1 MKRIPFILIVLFVL
15 CQLAA
20 HSVQNLQSHP
30 ANSTP
35 SRYEV
40 VAWEENFESGAP
52 GWTHYDGAV
61 MPNNWHIYSY
71 GGTQGNVWWM
81 GDPALASGSNI
92 GGYHNTQYLV
102 LDTPARILSSANAT
116 LTFKLRYQ
124 VEDPAGA
131 SAPYTGWD
139 AINIRISTNGGASWT
154 PISGTPAYNMTSSY
168 AFGFEHGEGPN
179 IPGWGGALTTWTNA
193 TFNLSA
199 YVGQSV
205 KIRFAFASDPAY
217 ATADQP
223 NMFGVM
229 VDDIAFG
236 GYSNSGVNDG
246 QMTWNS
252 LVPMS
257 GDLWHIASVTG
268 APSPSQVMRNQNAQG
283 SYNPNMLNYLVSP
296 SITLPATGAIR
307 ADFQIQGSFSD
318 NDTFPEVDYW
328 GWEISPDNGST
339 WYYMSNPYGQTGLP
353 NYVYNDV
360 PAAWASAIASYTLDG
375 IITNYAGMTVKFRWL
390 FKSDADT
397 PMGTGIMIDD
407 FKIFNDIV
415 LNAPTNLSAAVNGT
429 AVFLS
434 WASAGTGV
442 TAYRIYRDDALLTQV
457 ASSILSFNDSGV
469 PGGMHRYHV
478 TAVYGANESLP
489 SNVATALVMGNGWIE
504 LSNDDGSAE
513 TGMNAGTTNQMAVF
527 FDHASPVVLK
537 YMKVYV
543 QAPNTLAMILRG
555 FDNDGENGM
564 PGTQIFQYSYPSANI
579 VQGWPSLALPIDDL
593 EFDGSFYLGI
603 LEATNASQIGLDTSS
618 SGACWLKAGGIWSPY
633 TNGRIMIRGIGLAT
647 STGTTQSID
656 LTSGWNLVSL
666 NVSPPDHSLATLL
679 APISGQVQQ
688 VKGTEGVYI
697 PENPYSSLTA
707 LTDGRAYSILM
718 NGGATW
724 QVTGAQILANT
735 PLPLSLGWNLAA
747 YLPQNSLPV
756 ATAMQSIS
764 TWLDQVKGTDGVYI
778 PGNPYSTLST
788 MYPGKGY
795 WIKLTS
801 AQNLIYP
808 TGRNVAELSEAQD
821 QSMEHT
827 LKPVKAGY
835 EVTRLPSSMV
845 LLARCDWASAG
856 DILIARVNGEI
867 RGAEILQNPE
877 GFPAALMQIYTDN
890 ASEEI
895 SLWLHRADGSEV
907 ELANRFRS
915 EPNSTLGSYP
925 DFIILEPKDGDNGV
939 AELPTRLYGCYPNPF
954 NPNTTISFSIA
965 EESALVKITV
975 FNLKG
980 QKVRQLAHAEY
991 PRGEHQLVFGGK
1003 DDQGRALSSGIYL
1016 IELKSGS
1023 YRKTIKA
1030 LMSK

>member
-1 MKRIPFILIVLFVL
+1 MKRILFILIVLFVL

-20 HSVQNLQSHP
+20 HTVQNLQSHP

-102 LDTPARILSSANAT
+102 LDTPARTLSSANAT

-168 AFGFEHGEGPN
+168 AFGFEHGEGAN

-469 PGGMHRYHV
+469 PGGIHRYHV

-579 VQGWPSLALPIDDL
+579 VQGWNYIEIPIDDL

-633 TNGRIMIRGIGLAT
+633 TNGRIMIRGIGVAT
-647 STGTTQSID
+647 STGTTQNIA
-656 LTSGWNLVSL
+656 LTSGWNLISL
-666 NVSPPDHSLATLL
+666 NVSPADHSLATLL
-679 APISGQVQQ
+679 TGISASVQQ

-697 PENPYSSLTA
+697 PGNPYSTLSA
-707 LTDGRAYSILM
+707 LTDGKAYNIQVSAPVTWSV
-718 NGGATW
+718 NGT
-724 QVTGAQILANT
+724 QIPANT
-735 PLPLSLGWNLAA
+735 PLALNAGWNMTA
-747 YLPQNSLPV
+747 YLPQAAMPV
-756 ATAMQSIS
+756 TTAMQSVS
-764 TWLDQVKGTDGVYI
+764 TWLQQVKGTDGVYI
-778 PGNPYSTLST
+778 PENPYSTLTS
-788 MYPGKGY
+788 MNPGKGY
-795 WIKLTS
+795 WIRLS
-801 AQNLIYP
+801 AAHNLIYP
-808 TGRNVAELSEAQD
+808 TGRYAVEPVQATIHSGIT
-821 QSMEHT
+821 T
-827 LKPVKAGY
+827 L
-835 EVTRLPSSMV
+835 TSSMV
-845 LLARCDWASAG
+845 LLARCDGARAG
-856 DILIARVNGEI
+856 DILIARVNGEL
-867 RGAEILQNPE
+867 RGAETLITPE
-877 GFPAALMQIYTDN
+877 GFPAALLQIYTA
-890 ASEEI
+890 ASGEEV
-895 SLWLHRADGSEV
+895 SLWLQKPDGSEV
-907 ELANRFRS
+907 ELANRFSS

-925 DFIILEPKDGDNGV
+925 QFISLHLKNGDPGV
-939 AELPTRLYGCYPNPF
+939 AVLATRLYGCYPNPF
-954 NPNTTISFSIA
+954 NPSTTISFSIA
-965 EESALVKITV
+965 EESALVSVNIY
-975 FNLKG
+975 NLKG
-980 QKVRQLAHAEY
+980 QKVRQLAHTEY
-991 PRGEHQLVFGGK
+991 PRGEHQLVFGGT

-1016 IELKSGS
+1016 IELQTGN